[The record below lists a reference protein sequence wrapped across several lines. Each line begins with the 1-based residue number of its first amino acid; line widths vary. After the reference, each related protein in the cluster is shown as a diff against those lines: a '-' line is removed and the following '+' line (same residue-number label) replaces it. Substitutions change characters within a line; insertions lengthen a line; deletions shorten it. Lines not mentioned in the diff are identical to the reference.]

1 MITQIVGDL
10 AAYVVVYIIIIA
22 ALLFFNIANMP
33 SSEGF
38 GQSGTIT
45 DGMTSSVLVAWQMGV
60 MGDFDM
66 FSYSNFRNTTV
77 AKVAFVAFS
86 AFGLLIM

>member
-1 MITQIVGDL
+1 MIKQIMLDIRP
-10 AAYVVVYIIIIA
+10 YVAVYGVIIA

-38 GQSGTIT
+38 GQCGTIAE
-45 DGMTSSVLVAWQMGV
+45 GMTSSMLVAWQMGV

-77 AKVAFVAFS
+77 TKVAFVAFS